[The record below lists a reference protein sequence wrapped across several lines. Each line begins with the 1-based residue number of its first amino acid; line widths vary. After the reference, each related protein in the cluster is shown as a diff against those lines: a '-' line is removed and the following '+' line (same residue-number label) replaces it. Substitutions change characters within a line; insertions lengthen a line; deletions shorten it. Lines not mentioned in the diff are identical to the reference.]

1 MGVMTP
7 LDEKKQQVKYDVESF
22 DVLTE
27 AVRELVNRFP
37 GLRQGEKIAFAT
49 LRDNGGMALFPG
61 DGAVVE
67 QESRS
72 VTGRV
77 RQVCRYPFVVLVRG
91 GGMTEENRAS
101 AKERLD
107 CLGRWMGGQPVTLQE
122 QEYRLNAYPALS
134 GGRRFLDVSIQ
145 APAWLY
151 ERDEHHVET
160 WAVALAARYENIY
173 QK

>member
-1 MGVMTP
+1 MKTM
-7 LDEKKQQVKYDVESF
+7 DEKKQEVKYDVESF

-27 AVRELVNRFP
+27 AVRALVNRFP
-37 GLRQGEKIAFAT
+37 GLAEGEKIAFAT
-49 LRDNGGMALFPG
+49 LRENGGMAMYPG
-61 DGAVVE
+61 DGAVVDE
-67 QESRS
+67 ERRS

-91 GGMTEENRAS
+91 GGMNEDSRAS

-107 CLGRWMGGQPVTLQE
+107 CLGRWLAGQPVRLSE
-122 QEYRLNAYPALS
+122 QVYRLEEYPPLS
-134 GGRRFLDVSIQ
+134 GERRFLDFSVQ
-145 APAWLY
+145 APAYLY